1 MLRHILTA
9 AALPTFAPAST
20 SSRMPNGVIAAA
32 NAAAPAPPSSIGTL
46 WPYGSTGAITAA
58 STKLAPLA
66 LIDAVDLDCFS
77 AGDTEFR
84 SA

>member
-1 MLRHILTA
+1 M
-9 AALPTFAPAST
+9 
-20 SSRMPNGVIAAA
+20 
-32 NAAAPAPPSSIGTL
+32 SIGTL
-46 WPYGSTGAITAA
+46 WPYGSTGAITAT

-66 LIDAVDLDCFS
+66 LTMTSISAFT

>member
-1 MLRHILTA
+1 
-9 AALPTFAPAST
+9 
-20 SSRMPNGVIAAA
+20 MPNGVIAAA

-58 STKLAPLA
+58 STKAAPLA
-66 LIDAVDLDCFS
+66 PTTRSISIFT
-77 AGDTEFR
+77 AGDTELR